1 MGTVLGL
8 FTAIGGLLGIVTG
21 GLLGD
26 KLRENYPNGRL
37 YLIMCVTILIAPSSL
52 LYLYVE
58 NLYFS
63 YFWNF
68 AFSFIAP
75 MWLGLGVSTIA
86 DLVLPRMRAIAGA
99 FFILMLSMLG
109 MALGPYLT
117 GEISD
122 ILISQGVNDGDSIR
136 TALAL
141 CTCVLVITLGCL
153 MAACKFLPEEEE
165 NKVEIARSYGE
176 PI

>member
-1 MGTVLGL
+1 
-8 FTAIGGLLGIVTG
+8 
-21 GLLGD
+21 
-26 KLRENYPNGRL
+26 
-37 YLIMCVTILIAPSSL
+37 
-52 LYLYVE
+52 
-58 NLYFS
+58 
-63 YFWNF
+63 
-68 AFSFIAP
+68 

-117 GEISD
+117 GEVSD

-153 MAACKFLPEEEE
+153 MTACKFLPEEEK
-165 NKVEIARSYGE
+165 NKIEIARSYGE

>member
-1 MGTVLGL
+1 
-8 FTAIGGLLGIVTG
+8 
-21 GLLGD
+21 
-26 KLRENYPNGRL
+26 
-37 YLIMCVTILIAPSSL
+37 
-52 LYLYVE
+52 
-58 NLYFS
+58 
-63 YFWNF
+63 
-68 AFSFIAP
+68 
-75 MWLGLGVSTIA
+75 
-86 DLVLPRMRAIAGA
+86 
-99 FFILMLSMLG
+99 MLG

-153 MAACKFLPEEEE
+153 MTACKFLPEEEK
-165 NKVEIARSYGE
+165 NKIEIARSYGE

>member
-1 MGTVLGL
+1 
-8 FTAIGGLLGIVTG
+8 
-21 GLLGD
+21 
-26 KLRENYPNGRL
+26 
-37 YLIMCVTILIAPSSL
+37 
-52 LYLYVE
+52 
-58 NLYFS
+58 
-63 YFWNF
+63 
-68 AFSFIAP
+68 
-75 MWLGLGVSTIA
+75 LGVSTIA

-153 MAACKFLPEEEE
+153 MTACKFLPEEEK
-165 NKVEIARSYGE
+165 NKIEIARSYGE